1 MLVKVSSE
9 PEESLVEYD
18 GTERRHWTDLMD
30 HAEELLTERKEELEL
45 EYKQLKTLLSGRTS
59 QNPPLL
65 FKLGELNV

>member
-1 MLVKVSSE
+1 MSSE

-59 QNPPLL
+59 QTPPLL

>member
-1 MLVKVSSE
+1 M
-9 PEESLVEYD
+9 EYD

-65 FKLGELNV
+65 FKPQS